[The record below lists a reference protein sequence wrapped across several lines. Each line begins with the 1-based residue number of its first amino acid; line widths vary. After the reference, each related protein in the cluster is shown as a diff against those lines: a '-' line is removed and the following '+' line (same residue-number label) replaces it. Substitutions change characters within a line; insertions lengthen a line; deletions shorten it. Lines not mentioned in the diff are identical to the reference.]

1 MRRLV
6 LHPAMNN
13 KQPEH
18 NPSKSTKVN
27 LIKLSA
33 DVHKRDFK
41 ISRQIG
47 DQNIQPAQV
56 FKPQEAFDWAVKQ
69 LESAQP
75 GGLLL

>member
-1 MRRLV
+1 MQHLV
-6 LHPAMNN
+6 PYIQPMNQQEN
-13 KQPEH
+13 
-18 NPSKSTKVN
+18 NPTKPSKVN

-33 DVHKRDFK
+33 DVHKRDYK